1 MSRARSALRTPV
13 EFCTSL
19 FESRALHLFLRTAQN
34 LQKLQAEHR
43 HFLPLFETKVGACDV
58 TALFYPFFQFQK
70 RMLHPPHPPSVVE
83 SDGSVALHAVFP
95 YAWQPPHLLF
105 WLLKIV
111 LSFVLNV
118 FLPKRGGQRIH

>member
-1 MSRARSALRTPV
+1 M
-13 EFCTSL
+13 EFGTSL
-19 FESRALHLFLRTAQN
+19 FESLALRLFLRTAQN

-70 RMLHPPHPPSVVE
+70 HMLHPPPTPPSVVE
-83 SDGSVALHAVFP
+83 SDVSVALRAVFP